1 MAHEHQADMK
11 FRHLGIAVA
20 KLDGTLQSYA
30 QLFGYKLI
38 SGPFDDPIQKVSVC
52 FLGTGDPADA
62 VVELIAPLTEDSP
75 VKGVLARGGGAYH
88 MCFETPRLDEALTE
102 VLAKGCLLVSQPVP
116 AVAFGGRRIAWIY
129 TPTRQLIELLE
140 QEVR

>member
-1 MAHEHQADMK
+1 MK
-11 FRHLGIAVA
+11 FRHLGVAVA
-20 KLDGTLQSYA
+20 KIEGALQSYA
-30 QLFGYKLI
+30 QLLGYKLV
-38 SGPFDDPIQKVSVC
+38 SGPFDDPIQKVTVC
-52 FLGTGDPADA
+52 FLGTDDPADA

-88 MCFETPRLDEALTE
+88 MCFETPRLDETLADI
-102 VLAKGCLLVSQPVP
+102 LAKGCLLVSKPVP

>member
-1 MAHEHQADMK
+1 MK
-11 FRHLGIAVA
+11 FRHLGVAVA
-20 KLDGTLQSYA
+20 KIEGALQSYA
-30 QLFGYKLI
+30 QLLGYKLV
-38 SGPFDDPIQKVSVC
+38 SGPFDDPIQKVTVC
-52 FLGTGDPADA
+52 FLGTDDPADA

-75 VKGVLARGGGAYH
+75 VKGGLARGGGAYH
-88 MCFETPRLDEALTE
+88 MCFETPRLDETLADI
-102 VLAKGCLLVSQPVP
+102 LAKGCLLVSKPVP

>member
-1 MAHEHQADMK
+1 MK

-75 VKGVLARGGGAYH
+75 VQGVLARGGGAYH

>member
-1 MAHEHQADMK
+1 MK
-11 FRHLGIAVA
+11 FRHLGVAVA
-20 KLDGTLQSYA
+20 KLEGTLQSYA

-52 FLGTGDPADA
+52 FLGSGDPDDA
-62 VVELIAPLTEDSP
+62 VVELVAPLTEDSP

-88 MCFETPRLDEALTE
+88 MCFETPRLDEALTD
-102 VLAKGCLLVSQPVP
+102 VLAKGCLLVSKPVP

>member
-1 MAHEHQADMK
+1 MK
-11 FRHLGIAVA
+11 FRHLGVAVA
-20 KLDGTLQSYA
+20 KLEGTLQSYT

-52 FLGTGDPADA
+52 FLGSGDPADA

-102 VLAKGCLLVSQPVP
+102 VLAKGCLLVSKPVP

>member
-1 MAHEHQADMK
+1 MK
-11 FRHLGIAVA
+11 FLHLGVAVA
-20 KLDGTLQSYA
+20 KLEGTLESYA
-30 QLFGYKLI
+30 ELFGYTLI

-52 FLGTGDPADA
+52 FMGSGKPGDA

-88 MCFETPRLDEALTE
+88 MCFETPGLDEVLTD
-102 VLAKGCLLVSQPVP
+102 VLAKGCLLVSKPVP

>member
-1 MAHEHQADMK
+1 MK
-11 FRHLGIAVA
+11 FRHLGVAVA
-20 KLDGTLQSYA
+20 KLEGTLQSYA

-52 FLGTGDPADA
+52 FLGSGDPADA
-62 VVELIAPLTEDSP
+62 VVELVAPLTEDSP

-88 MCFETPRLDEALTE
+88 MCFETPRLDEALTD
-102 VLAKGCLLVSQPVP
+102 VLAKGCLLVSKPVP